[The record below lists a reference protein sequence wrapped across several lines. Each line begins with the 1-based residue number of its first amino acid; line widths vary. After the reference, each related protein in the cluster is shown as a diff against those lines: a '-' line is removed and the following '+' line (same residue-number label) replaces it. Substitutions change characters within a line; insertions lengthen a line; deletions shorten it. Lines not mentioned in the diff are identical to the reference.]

1 MIKQMLLALVVLT
14 AFATTTPAL
23 AQNTFARGNKN
34 LSLGIGVGSYF
45 GPFGSTLGGDG
56 YRFSLPPISLSYE
69 QCILDNIIRD
79 NGSIGV
85 GGYASVATN
94 KWTSSLAGS
103 DYGYRYTYLTFG
115 TRGAFH
121 YRFVDALDTYAGTM
135 LGYNIVSHKAIGTWA
150 DDRSYSA
157 TANGFA
163 YTAFVGA
170 RYAFSDL
177 LSVYAEAGY
186 GISALEIGLTLKL

>member
-1 MIKQMLLALVVLT
+1 MIKQMLIALVMLT
-14 AFATTTPAL
+14 AFAVTTPAL
-23 AQNTFARGNKN
+23 AQNTFARGDKN

-115 TRGAFH
+115 ARGAFH

-135 LGYNIVSHKAIGTWA
+135 LGYNIVSHKATGTWV
-150 DDRSYSA
+150 DDHLHSAAASRFIYS
-157 TANGFA
+157 
-163 YTAFVGA
+163 AFVGA
-170 RYAFSDL
+170 RHAFSDI